1 MNTRRSRRHPALA
14 PRPRKGRL
22 MVKTWN
28 IAIPELTGRE
38 KRRAYLYL
46 PTMYRDQPRRPL
58 SVLYMFDGHNVF
70 FDSHATHGKSW
81 AFPNTSTSS
90 TCPSSW
96 PRGMQSSSR
105 QRPPLRIFALRLLRS
120 RIRLRHRPGRHHHGM
135 AREHV
140 QALHRPALAHHSL
153 ARADL
158 HCRQLQWAVS

>member
-1 MNTRRSRRHPALA
+1 
-14 PRPRKGRL
+14 

-46 PTMYRDQPRRPL
+46 PTMYRDQPAAAFP
-58 SVLYMFDGHNVF
+58 VLYMFDGHNVF

-81 AFPNTSTSS
+81 GLSEYLDFFDVPLIVAR
-90 TCPSSW
+90 
-96 PRGMQSSSR
+96 RGMQSSSR

-120 RIRLRHRPGRHHHGM
+120 RIRCVTGRGDITM
-135 AREHV
+135 EWLV
-140 QALHRPALAHHSL
+140 NTFKPSIDPALAHHSL

-158 HCRQLQWAVS
+158 HCRQLHGRSHEPSTP